1 MAKHTPPVQPT
12 IYDSDLLFL
21 AINRLERA
29 AVKMQAREY
38 DAELD
43 DHMQRAAEM
52 FEWAAWNMSNRRTA
66 EDRTGGDA

>member
-1 MAKHTPPVQPT
+1 MAKQTPPVQPT

-29 AVKMQAREY
+29 AKKMQAREY

-52 FEWAAWNMSNRRTA
+52 FEWAAWNMSHRNTREEPT
-66 EDRTGGDA
+66 DG